1 MDFAICTIDNKKYK
15 AFEFQNLAA
24 SELAHKRRFLECKC
38 GGPAYFSKASKS
50 GQAAYFGGRP
60 HRDGCDLATSE
71 SENIDGTLSD
81 EEKEYFN
88 SGKELVLDLAFGSQ
102 KTRHINDTNE
112 NDIDN
117 KSKAG
122 HHSSKNGNAP
132 AKSHRRLS
140 TILRAL
146 MDDENYFKSSNL
158 KIDLEGYPY
167 SSKNLFKK
175 FNELTN
181 EYVDVTLKNKPNTRR
196 AIWGMISDAQF
207 DKHKIESIW
216 INTGG
221 NDTVSIVIDEK
232 ISNDFTARFKIKEL
246 EDLSGKYVLAIGK
259 LHKSKNN
266 KIFLK
271 LNDIAYITVV

>member
-1 MDFAICTIDNKKYK
+1 MDYAICTIDNKKYK
-15 AFEFQNLAA
+15 AFEFQNLDA
-24 SELAHKRRFLECKC
+24 SELAHKRRCLECKC

-50 GQAAYFGGRP
+50 GQAAHFGAR
-60 HRDGCDLATSE
+60 HKDGCDLATPESE
-71 SENIDGTLSD
+71 SMDVALSD

-88 SGKELVLDLAFGSQ
+88 SGKELVLDLNFGAQ
-102 KTRHINDTNE
+102 KTRHIDDTDE
-112 NDIDN
+112 DDIDS

-122 HHSSKNGNAP
+122 HHSSKNGKAP

-146 MDDENYFKSSNL
+146 MEDENYFKSSNL
-158 KIDLEGYPY
+158 KINLEGYPY

-181 EYVDVTLKNKPNTRR
+181 EYIDDIIKNIPNTRR

-221 NDTVSIVIDEK
+221 NDTVSIVINEK